1 MDSNTVGVED
11 FLSGNAVATDEKPV
25 ISADEFLNGTEPEP
39 SVSIPS
45 IDDEHHGRFLQ
56 DFGGAIYNEM
66 LNSAIRLGGS
76 TTGAVAGINNVI
88 GSITGLN
95 AFKKYRETFV
105 EPGQQGAE
113 AAREVAPGS
122 NLFERQY
129 FGLIDAVGSLAPT
142 IPFDVM
148 TGGATKIAL
157 AGRILP
163 RMEAMLARIPNF
175 ALGSGWKGMV
185 EGVQRSGSVPE
196 AVVGG
201 VVGIGENVAWNSLFA
216 ASGVG
221 LKGIGKMAAMG
232 MAQAFYS
239 AAKEGRT
246 PTSQEITDST
256 TQAAMLGVVFTAL
269 PHLAE
274 GSQIEA
280 EKRALKRYEK
290 KVENLGKDIGGESLP
305 NVESTW
311 SLDRNPDEPF
321 KGDFKEGVRYKDS
334 IGDNPYIYESRY
346 VDPKQIIQNVNLEG
360 KTLQQV
366 IDMPS
371 TQKYI
376 QWYKEGKL
384 PPPID
389 VVITDSGDMR
399 SVNRRRVVAAVEAGV
414 TKIPANVEIG
424 RMKELYTTQ
433 SSDPTVIQKIMVELF
448 TDDRIR
454 PEIRESLA
462 QPFLDM
468 LDERGSLAPMDFKYG
483 MWKDRSKLRMY
494 RETMERNIENVAGPD
509 AKSVRAETTE
519 RVKENETARA
529 RWQSGIMRAVRGKEV
544 VGKGI
549 RPNTKEA
556 ELMMRYGEG
565 RMTEKKLQAASPDKW
580 GEIEQAAAYSR
591 RVYDESLDAHN
602 AVRAKYGYDPINK
615 IPEYFR
621 HFQELSL
628 ANEMFG
634 ILLGGKKPPTE
645 IAGVLDRAKYGK
657 PFSSVEYERK
667 GGPFKE
673 DGVLA
678 LQNYIKAAGQQ
689 IFHLDS
695 VQRVRALENA
705 IRQQA
710 LVNEVM
716 LKNNIPVAKLDLS
729 NFVENLTH
737 YADILAGQP
746 SKLTQAI
753 KGSVDRPLIAG
764 IRALQRNVVANMI
777 GDNISATFMNLLPVT
792 QGVATTNPKDL
803 VRGLVTSG
811 LHLRHEVPFE
821 FDGVRSEFY
830 DRRYPVDF
838 LPGNWVE
845 NLVEHSFVLPKVI
858 DRFMV
863 QTLIAGKYYE
873 GRGQG
878 LNPKD
883 AMKAADNYTVR
894 VVSDRTKGQLPNIMS
909 EPDLKMFSAFQTEIN
924 NLWSWMAHDVAGNDK
939 TLLRTK
945 IGQMAVFAIASNVI
959 NGLYEKMMGRRPQLD
974 FLYIL
979 GTLAGVTKSGQNRA
993 FLDRVAPAGKDF
1005 LGNVPFGNLF
1015 IDGGR
1020 FPLPST
1026 LPDMNVVLQDPEHR
1040 ALSEFLKPLLYWHPF
1055 GGGGQ
1060 ARKTW
1065 EGVAA
1070 WNQGYVATPSGNI
1083 RYEVAKDFSNFVR
1096 GFLFGKNAFPEAVRY
1111 WATPPEER

>member
-1 MDSNTVGVED
+1 MDEN
-11 FLSGNAVATDEKPV
+11 N
-25 ISADEFLNGTEPEP
+25 
-39 SVSIPS
+39 SVSELVSISGVVEEAEAITMSDALAAPEGDSPIVTMEEAETGEPPAPRIPA

-56 DFGGAIYNEM
+56 DFGGAVYNEM

-76 TTGAVAGINNVI
+76 TTGAVASINNVI
-88 GSITGLN
+88 GAITGLN

-105 EPGQQGAE
+105 EPGQEAAG
-113 AAREVAPGS
+113 AAREVAPGG
-122 NLFERQY
+122 NVFERQY

-148 TGGATKIAL
+148 TGGATKLAL
-157 AGRILP
+157 VGRILP
-163 RMEAMLARIPNF
+163 RMERLLASIPNF
-175 ALGSGWKGMV
+175 AVGSGWRGMV

-196 AVVGG
+196 AVVEG
-201 VVGIGENVAWNSLFA
+201 VVGIGENVAWNSLFG
-216 ASGVG
+216 SVG
-221 LKGIGKMAAMG
+221 GGLRSIGKMASLG
-232 MAQAFYS
+232 MAQAFYT

-246 PTSQEITDST
+246 PSVQEITDST
-256 TQAAMLGVVFTAL
+256 TQAAMLGVVFTVL

-274 GSQIEA
+274 GSKIAEEQIAIQNYVRKFKLA
-280 EKRALKRYEK
+280 EKAIWGGREEGFVRKEGESFVEESSEAQAFLKAQTPGVTPNTEADRKK
-290 KVENLGKDIGGESLP
+290 KVVENP
-305 NVESTW
+305 V
-311 SLDRNPDEPF
+311 
-321 KGDFKEGVRYKDS
+321 
-334 IGDNPYIYESRY
+334 
-346 VDPKQIIQNVNLEG
+346 IISNL
-360 KTLQQV
+360 
-366 IDMPS
+366 S
-371 TQKYI
+371 
-376 QWYKEGKL
+376 KL
-384 PPPID
+384 
-389 VVITDSGDMR
+389 T
-399 SVNRRRVVAAVEAGV
+399 E
-414 TKIPANVEIG
+414 
-424 RMKELYTTQ
+424 
-433 SSDPTVIQKIMVELF
+433 ELF
-448 TDDRIR
+448 SDTRIR

-468 LDERGSLAPMDFKYG
+468 IEARGSIAPMEFRFG

-509 AKSVRAETTE
+509 AKAVQAETTE

-529 RWQSGIMRAVRGKEV
+529 RWQSAIMRDVRGKEI

-549 RPNTKEA
+549 RPGTKESA
-556 ELMMRYGEG
+556 LMMRYGEG
-565 RMTEKKLQAASPDKW
+565 RMTEKELQQASPDKW

-602 AVRAKYGYDPINK
+602 AVRKQYGYDPIGK

-621 HFQELSL
+621 HFQELNL

-634 ILLGGKKPPTE
+634 VLLGGKKPPTQ

-667 GGPFKE
+667 GGPFTE
-673 DGVLA
+673 DGVKA

-705 IRQQA
+705 IRKQA

-716 LKNNIPVAKLDLS
+716 LKDNIPVAKLDLS
-729 NFVENLTH
+729 NFVENLTQ

-746 SKLTQAI
+746 STLTQAV
-753 KGSVDRPLIAG
+753 KGRVDRPLIAG

-792 QGVATTNPKDL
+792 QGVATTSPKAL

-811 LHLRHEVPFE
+811 LHLHHEVPFE
-821 FDGVRSEFY
+821 FEGVKSEFY

-838 LPGNWVE
+838 LPSNWIE
-845 NLVEHSFVLPKVI
+845 NLVEHSFVLPKVF

-878 LNPKD
+878 LNPKE

-894 VVSDRTKGQLPNIMS
+894 VVADRTKGQLPNVMS

-924 NLWSWMAHDVAGNDK
+924 NLWSWMAHDVARDNK

-979 GTLAGVTKSGQNRA
+979 GTLFGVTKSGQNRA

-1026 LPDMNVVLQDPEHR
+1026 LPDMNIVLQDPEHR
-1040 ALSEFLKPLLYWHPF
+1040 AMSEFLKPALYWHPF

-1060 ARKTW
+1060 VRKTW
-1065 EGVAA
+1065 EGVTA

-1096 GFLFGKNAFPEAVRY
+1096 GFLFGKNAFPEAVQY